1 MGRILAA
8 IDKQAIKNGAGSRQ
22 GAGGDKLKP
31 AGNFPEDDQSQQ
43 IAEPKEAA
51 AGMPPA
57 FTGSEEPPRSDC

>member
-1 MGRILAA
+1 M
-8 IDKQAIKNGAGSRQ
+8 KNGAGSWQ

-31 AGNFPEDDQSQQ
+31 PGNFPEDDQSQQ

>member
-8 IDKQAIKNGAGSRQ
+8 IDKQAMKNGAGSWQ

-31 AGNFPEDDQSQQ
+31 PGNFPEDDQSQQ